1 MGIEEE
7 ADRTLFIRNLDQR
20 VSEEILFELF
30 VQAGPLC
37 KTKIPK
43 DNEGKQKTFGFAV
56 YRHEVSVPYAMQLL
70 DGTTLFGK
78 TIGVQF
84 RSGSSH
90 SNSPGKQQNTSPG
103 NTPNPHGRITPVQW
117 NSPPYSPSPQNQR
130 TYSSPDSLQK
140 HVVMNNMMLQLHM
153 QQLQQLN
160 GGGLAGAAP
169 RNQPSAGAPGG
180 IGGGSWQQ
188 DNPSNWQRQSSQQQ
202 YNNNS
207 GGGANDSSSTH
218 HSRSQRYTE
227 ESSRHQQNTHNRD
240 NHHHNDRRTG
250 RHHDNSGGR
259 PYDTHRGGQR
269 GNQEGRHR
277 RY

>member
-78 TIGVQF
+78 TIAVQF

-130 TYSSPDSLQK
+130 PYSSPDSLQK

-180 IGGGSWQQ
+180 IGGGS
-188 DNPSNWQRQSSQQQ
+188 NWQRQSSQQQ
-202 YNNNS
+202 YNNS
-207 GGGANDSSSTH
+207 GGGANDNSSTH

-240 NHHHNDRRTG
+240 NYHHNDRRTG

-259 PYDTHRGGQR
+259 PYDTQRGGQR